1 MLRSSSAYA
10 LPLLIAALLTGC
22 GGGGGGGSGGAPDTG
37 TPAASP
43 ALSFNPSTVRATVN
57 AGASLTLNVIA
68 TVARPGDFA
77 NAASVFASVVD
88 SNGVLVPNA
97 QVVRDSDTQYHAVLQ
112 TAPSLTAG
120 SYTGNFSVRLCRD
133 SGCSG
138 QFPGSPMLLP
148 YSLQVVPAGQAT
160 FTATPAVALNA
171 TVHAGGA
178 APAPVS
184 VAISGEGRSWSAS
197 TGGAAWL
204 KPTPASGTGNGTLSV
219 AFDATGLAV
228 GDYSTTLT
236 IAASDGQNAALP
248 VTLSVQPSGLT
259 TSAAGVVFNA
269 INGAPIATQ
278 VVALDTD
285 DKQSVAW
292 SATANDA
299 WLKISPTSGGSTP
312 TTTVLTVDPTVG
324 TLASGSYAG
333 SITLKASGLPTR
345 DLPVTLNLARATLS
359 SSVNSV
365 SLGGTYGR
373 DFTLAPGLAL
383 SLNTVTNSWPW
394 SFGTLPA
401 WATASLLS
409 GSVNQTGTGTGITFT
424 AKPASAPVGI
434 TSALVNASARVN
446 GDTVVAPVLLTI
458 NKDKHKLIPSETGV
472 AFSGSP
478 GWTRLTRTL
487 TVSDNYNT
495 FGGMSAASD
504 QGWLVAGVNANKL
517 ILTAD
522 PTPLGADTLAIAT
535 VTLTPFDAD
544 ASAPEPIRVALWKG
558 TRTPNANVSTVLSY
572 SNVVTDPIRPYAY
585 VHNGGAYIDVYHL
598 YKGQKVATIT
608 GLGASLGDM
617 AASSNGDY
625 LFLLNLSNRSIT
637 TIDLNTQQVVA
648 QLPVDADKST
658 RLKVIRP
665 NGVEMLV
672 FSNGATY
679 LTANGARLANL
690 PLSGGTLAASGNG
703 KSLLQQDENNSSV
716 MITTLSVD
724 YAALGGGTL
733 FTAKLPAASHAN
745 TGSLGQDIALAAD
758 GTRIY
763 TASSTPKLC
772 SILNPADLGVLGY
785 LAAGDG
791 TPNNIKLGS
800 DGRIFCG
807 TAVKSA
813 FSDVWM
819 YDTSGK
825 LLNQFRLAGSGRQL
839 LPRQLAVSGDGLMM
853 IGITDDGTATMVPV
867 GP

>member
-22 GGGGGGGSGGAPDTG
+22 GGGGGGSSSGTPDNG
-37 TPAASP
+37 NPAASP

-57 AGASLTLNVIA
+57 AGTSLTLNVIA

-88 SNGVLVPNA
+88 SNGVLLPGA

-112 TAPSLTAG
+112 TAPSLAAG

-133 SGCSG
+133 SACSG

-171 TVHAGGA
+171 TAHVGGA
-178 APAPVS
+178 APAAVS
-184 VAISGEGRSWSAS
+184 VAIGADGRSWSAS

-236 IAASDGQNAALP
+236 ITASDGQSAALP

-259 TSAAGVVFNA
+259 TSAGGVVFNA
-269 INGAPIATQ
+269 VNGAPIATQ

-292 SATANDA
+292 SAVANDA
-299 WLKISPTSGGSTP
+299 WLRVSPTSGISTP
-312 TTTVLTVDPTVG
+312 TTMVLTVDPTFAG
-324 TLASGSYAG
+324 LASGSYG
-333 SITLKASGLPTR
+333 SSITLKAAGLPTR
-345 DLPVTLNLARATLS
+345 DLPVTLNLARPTLS
-359 SSVNSV
+359 SSVNSI

-373 DFTLAPGLAL
+373 DFTTNPSLTL
-383 SLNTVTNSWPW
+383 SLNTVTNAWPW
-394 SFGTLPA
+394 SFSPLPA
-401 WATASLLS
+401 WATPSLLN
-409 GSVNQTGTGTGITFT
+409 GSVNQAGTSVAFT
-424 AKPASAPVGI
+424 AKPVNAQVGI
-434 TSALVNASARVN
+434 TSMLVNAAARVN
-446 GDTVVAPVLLTI
+446 GESVTAPVLLTI

-495 FGGMSAASD
+495 FAGMSAASD
-504 QGWLVAGVNANKL
+504 QAWLVAGVNANKL

-522 PTPLGADTLAIAT
+522 PTPLGADTLNIAT
-535 VTLTPFDAD
+535 VTLTPFDTD
-544 ASAPEPIRVALWKG
+544 ASAPETVRVALWKG
-558 TRTPNANVSTVLSY
+558 TRTPSANVSTVLSY
-572 SNVVTDPIRPYAY
+572 SNVATDPIRPYAY
-585 VHNGGAYIDVYHL
+585 VHNGGAYIDVYNL

-617 AASSNGDY
+617 VASSNGDY
-625 LFLLNLSNRSIT
+625 LFLLNLSSRSVT

-672 FSNGATY
+672 LSNGAAY
-679 LTANGARLANL
+679 LTSSGARLNL
-690 PLSGGTLAASGNG
+690 PLTSGGTLAASGNG

-716 MITTLSVD
+716 QITTLSVD
-724 YAALGGGTL
+724 YAALNGGTL
-733 FTAKLPAASHAN
+733 FPARIPAASHGN
-745 TGSLGQDIALAAD
+745 TGSLGQDIVVSAD

-825 LLNQFRLAGSGRQL
+825 LLNQFRLAATGRQL
-839 LPRQLAVSGDGLMM
+839 LPRQLAISGDGLMM

>member
-1 MLRSSSAYA
+1 MLRPSSAYA

-22 GGGGGGGSGGAPDTG
+22 GGGGGGGSSGTPDNG
-37 TPAASP
+37 NPAASP
-43 ALSFNPSTVRATVN
+43 ALSFNPSTVRATVS
-57 AGASLTLNVIA
+57 AGTSLTLNVIA
-68 TVARPGDFA
+68 TVTRPGDFA

-88 SNGVLVPNA
+88 SNGVIVPNA

-112 TAPSLTAG
+112 TAPSLAAG
-120 SYTGNFSVRLCRD
+120 TYTGNFSVRLCRD
-133 SGCSG
+133 SACAA
-138 QFPGSPMLLP
+138 QFPGSPMQLP
-148 YSLQVVPAGQAT
+148 YNLQVVPAGQLA

-171 TVHAGGA
+171 TAHLSGA
-178 APAPVS
+178 APVAVS
-184 VAISGEGRSWSAS
+184 VAIGGEGRNWSAS

-204 KPTPASGTGNGTLSV
+204 KPTPASGSGNGTLSV

-236 IAASDGQNAALP
+236 ITASDGQSVALP
-248 VTLSVQPSGLT
+248 VALSVQPSGLT
-259 TSAAGVVFNA
+259 TNTGGVVFNA

-278 VVALDTD
+278 VVAIDTD

-292 SATANDA
+292 SAVANDA
-299 WLKISPTSGGSTP
+299 WLRVSPTSGSGTP
-312 TTTVLTVDPTVG
+312 TTMVLTVDPTFAG
-324 TLASGSYAG
+324 LASGSYPG
-333 SITLKASGLPTR
+333 SITLKAAGLPTR
-345 DLPVTLNLARATLS
+345 DLPVTLNLARPTLS
-359 SSVNSV
+359 SSVNSI

-373 DFTLAPGLAL
+373 DFTTNPSLTL
-383 SLNTVTNSWPW
+383 SLNTVTNAWPW
-394 SFGTLPA
+394 SLGALPA
-401 WATASLLS
+401 WATASLLN
-409 GSVNQTGTGTGITFT
+409 GSVNQAGTSVAFT
-424 AKPASAPVGI
+424 PKPAGAPIGI
-434 TSALVNASARVN
+434 SSMMVNPAARVN
-446 GDTVVAPVLLTI
+446 GESVSTPVLLTI

-478 GWTRLTRTL
+478 GWSRLTRTL

-522 PTPLGADTLAIAT
+522 PTPLAPDTLAIAT
-535 VTLTPFDAD
+535 VTLTPLDAD
-544 ASAPEPIRVALWKG
+544 ASAPETVRVALWKG
-558 TRTPNANVSTVLSY
+558 TRTPVANASTVLSY
-572 SNVVTDPIRPYAY
+572 SNVATDPIRPYAY

-617 AASSNGDY
+617 VTSSNGDY
-625 LFLLNLSNRSIT
+625 LFLLNLSSRTIT
-637 TIDLNTQQVVA
+637 TIDLNTQQVLT

-672 FSNGATY
+672 LSNGAAY
-679 LTANGARLANL
+679 LTSSGARLTL
-690 PLSGGTLAASGNG
+690 PLSSGGTLAASGNG

-716 MITTLSVD
+716 QITTLSVD
-724 YAALGGGTL
+724 YAALNGGML
-733 FTAKLPAASHAN
+733 FTARIPAASHGN
-745 TGSLGQDIALAAD
+745 TGSLGQDIVVSAD

-800 DGRIFCG
+800 DGRVFCG

-819 YDTSGK
+819 YDSSGK
-825 LLNQFRLAGSGRQL
+825 LLNQFRLAGTGRQL
-839 LPRQLAVSGDGLMM
+839 LPRQLAISGDGLMM